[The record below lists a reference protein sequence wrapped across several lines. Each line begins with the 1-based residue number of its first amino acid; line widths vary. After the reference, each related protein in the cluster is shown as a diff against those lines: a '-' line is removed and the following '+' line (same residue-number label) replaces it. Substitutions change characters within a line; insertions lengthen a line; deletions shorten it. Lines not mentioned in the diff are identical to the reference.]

1 MGFAEFPAQQDS
13 IALLQRSLERGRLG
27 HAYLF
32 RGPEQQELEGVARA
46 LAQTLSCDNPPR
58 RGATGLPLDA
68 CGACRS
74 CRQVAGET
82 HPDVLWVRPE
92 SKSRI
97 IAVEQIRDL
106 MQTIYLTPTRA
117 RYKVGIIV
125 GADRLNVSSA
135 NAFLKTLEEPPADS
149 VLVLLSTEP
158 QRLLETIVS
167 RCLRLSLT
175 GEAPH
180 ERDPDVI
187 AWLERFATIA
197 SAESRSLLSRYA
209 LLGLFLEELA
219 RLKERIESELRV
231 RSPLERHEDIEPRLR
246 ERWEEELEAA
256 VEAEYRRRR
265 AGFLAALEGW
275 LRDVWLRTLGLGE
288 DLLTYPALSD
298 RTALVAHRISS
309 EAAMED
315 VNLIEQ
321 LQRLLAGNVQ
331 EALALEVSLL
341 QLKL

>member
-1 MGFAEFPAQQDS
+1 MGFAEFPAQRDS
-13 IALLQRSLERGRLG
+13 VALLQRSLERGRLG
-27 HAYLF
+27 HAYLL
-32 RGPEQQELEGVARA
+32 RGPEQHELEGVARA
-46 LAQTLSCDNPPR
+46 LAQTLSCESPPR

-106 MQTIYLTPTRA
+106 MQTIYLTPTQA
-117 RYKVGIIV
+117 RYKVGILV
-125 GADRLNVSSA
+125 GADRLNASSA

-149 VLVLLSTEP
+149 ILILLSTEP
-158 QRLLETIVS
+158 ERLLETIVS
-167 RCLRLSLT
+167 RCLRLSLA

-180 ERDPDVI
+180 ERDPEVM
-187 AWLERFATIA
+187 AWLDRFATIA
-197 SAESRSLLSRYA
+197 SAESRSLLGRYS
-209 LLGLFLEELA
+209 LLGLLLEELA
-219 RLKERIESELRV
+219 RMKERVESERRA
-231 RSPLERHEDIEPRLR
+231 RSPLERHEDIEPKLR

-256 VEAEYRRRR
+256 VEADYRRRR

-275 LRDVWLRTLGLGE
+275 LRDVWLHTLNLGE
-288 DLLTYPALSD
+288 DLLTYPALRN
-298 RTALVAHRISS
+298 RTTLVARRISPD
-309 EAAMED
+309 AAMENI
-315 VNLIEQ
+315 NLLEQ